1 MIELNIC
8 DLELVSG
15 AGCVEK
21 TLNGASNGAQAGGA
35 IGGAIGIGIA
45 AGTGGG
51 GAPLILGLGTI
62 GAAIGAVGG
71 GIAVGYECY
80 KEEQERKEK
89 DKSGNNYG
97 H

>member
-21 TLNGASNGAQAGGA
+21 IVSGAANGATAGAA
-35 IGGAIGIGIA
+35 IGGAIGLGA
-45 AGTGGG
+45 AFATGGG
-51 GAPLILGLGTI
+51 ATPLILGLGTI
-62 GAAIGAVGG
+62 GGGIGAVGG
-71 GIAVGYECY
+71 AVAVGYECY
-80 KEEQERKEK
+80 KESKQKQ